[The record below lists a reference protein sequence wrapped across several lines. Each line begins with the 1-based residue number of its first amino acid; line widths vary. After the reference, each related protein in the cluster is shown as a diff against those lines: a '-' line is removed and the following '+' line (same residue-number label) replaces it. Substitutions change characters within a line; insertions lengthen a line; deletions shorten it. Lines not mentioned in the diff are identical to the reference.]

1 MWVYLYLYMC
11 IYMCIYI
18 AKIYTHMYFHMSKAN
33 VFWLGEEWK
42 SIFLG
47 SLAGR
52 TGIDPESLVN
62 LIQTTMQS
70 CKYKD
75 EWKRHPVHICT
86 ALCSSLFK
94 LSHQIWGIKKWDLS
108 YNCYFCLCTQNPGHV
123 CIQMEE
129 IIKH

>member
-1 MWVYLYLYMC
+1 MCICMWVYLYLYMC

-52 TGIDPESLVN
+52 MGISQRYFAPGRMRAEWCC
-62 LIQTTMQS
+62 MQPLF
-70 CKYKD
+70 CLPGKKV
-75 EWKRHPVHICT
+75 WKR
-86 ALCSSLFK
+86 
-94 LSHQIWGIKKWDLS
+94 S
-108 YNCYFCLCTQNPGHV
+108 YTLLPANILKGNEIQFVSKCLITQMLTGR
-123 CIQMEE
+123 E
-129 IIKH
+129 ILIVRGG